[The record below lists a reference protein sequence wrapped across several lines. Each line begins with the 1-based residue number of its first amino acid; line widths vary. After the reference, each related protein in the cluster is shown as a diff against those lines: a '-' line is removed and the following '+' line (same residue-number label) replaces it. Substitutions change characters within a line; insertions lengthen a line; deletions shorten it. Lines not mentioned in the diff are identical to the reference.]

1 MRPARLSILSLLL
14 TSFLVADAKVTQ
26 KTQVQFGGVIGSAV
40 NIFGGARAKEGIT
53 SEVAVKGNRRISRAG
68 DAAEIVDLSE
78 EKIYNLDYK
87 RKTYKVI
94 GFDEVRKQFED
105 AREQA
110 EKDAEQSRA
119 NSGKKDPNA
128 KEYVVDVDVKPTGKR
143 ETINGFDT
151 KQTIVTITIHE
162 KGKTLEQAGG
172 SVLTSDMWLAP
183 RIAAVRE
190 VEDFER
196 RYLTKLWGD
205 AGVDLRSLTAILA
218 SAPELSKAMKEL
230 QKAKIEGTSVRTA
243 LSFHT
248 IPDPRVKPENEEE
261 GASASQAAA
270 KAIGGLMNRMKKK
283 KSEEPAQEKNG
294 DKNAEKKAAAPES
307 KGNMLFSSNMEVLS
321 ASSSASTSDVAVPA
335 DFKRSK

>member
-1 MRPARLSILSLLL
+1 MRAARLSILSLLL
-14 TSFLVADAKVTQ
+14 TSFLFADARVTQ

-40 NIFGGARAKEGIT
+40 NIFGGSRAKEGIT

-68 DAAEIVDLSE
+68 DVAEIVDLSE
-78 EKIYNLDYK
+78 EKIYNVDFK
-87 RKTYKVI
+87 RKTYKVT
-94 GFDEVRKQFED
+94 GFDEVRKQFDD
-105 AREQA
+105 ARKQA
-110 EKDAEQSRA
+110 EKDAEDSRA
-119 NSGKKDPNA
+119 NSGKKDPDA
-128 KEYVVDVDVKPTGKR
+128 KEYVIDVDVKPTGKR
-143 ETINGFDT
+143 ETISGFNT

-196 RYLTKLWGD
+196 RYITKLWGE
-205 AGVDLRSLTAILA
+205 AGVDLRSLTAILT

-243 LSFHT
+243 LAFHT
-248 IPDPRVKPENEEE
+248 IPDPRVKRQDEEE
-261 GASASQAAA
+261 AASASQAAT

-283 KSEEPAQEKNG
+283 KSEEPPQE
-294 DKNAEKKAAAPES
+294 KNAEKKAKAPES
-307 KGNMLFSSNMEVLS
+307 KGNMLFSSSTEVLS